1 MTTPDSAIVS
11 TVAASPVRRRT
22 LLTASTAL
30 VLGAALPAGDHTTAR
45 AADTTD
51 SSVAALER
59 RHGRIAAV
67 YARNL
72 RTGRTL
78 LHRPDR
84 AMPMCS
90 LFKVIAVAAVLRGE
104 LVVPDRRVLERPVH
118 LPPAAL
124 VENSPYVE
132 ECFATGRIPTVA
144 DLCRAALQRSDNTAG
159 NALLSVIGGPA
170 GLTRSARRL
179 GDDTTRLDR
188 WEPELNSAEPDRRTD
203 TTSARAIAR
212 TYSWLLLGPALPA
225 PDRRRLRGW
234 MLGNETSGGRLG
246 KALPPGWRLADKT
259 GAGAYGVVNDAGVAW
274 GPDGTPVLL
283 SVLTRSADEGAASD
297 NELVAEI
304 GQLCFARLT

>member
-1 MTTPDSAIVS
+1 MTTPHSVIAANR
-11 TVAASPVRRRT
+11 AASPVRRRT
-22 LLTASTAL
+22 LLAASGAL
-30 VLGAALPAGDHTTAR
+30 AIGTALPAGDHTAAR
-45 AADTTD
+45 AVETTD

-59 RHGRIAAV
+59 RHGRIAGV

-72 RTGRTL
+72 RTGRAL
-78 LHRPDR
+78 SHRPDR

-90 LFKVIAVAAVLRGE
+90 LFKVITVGAVLSGE
-104 LVVPDRRVLERPVH
+104 LVVPERRVLERPVH

-132 ECFATGRIPTVA
+132 ECFAAGRIPTVA

-159 NALLSVIGGPA
+159 NALLSLIGGPA
-170 GLTRSARRL
+170 GLTRSARGL

-203 TTSARAIAR
+203 TTSARAIAQ
-212 TYSWLLLGPALPA
+212 TYSSLVLESALPVPA
-225 PDRRRLRGW
+225 RRRLRTW
-234 MLGNETSGGRLG
+234 MLGNTTSGGRLG

-274 GPDGTPVLL
+274 SPDGTPVLL
-283 SVLTRSADEGAASD
+283 SVLTRSRDAGATND

-304 GQLCFARLT
+304 GRLCFDRLT